1 MIKYLLVGLIGFI
14 LGSVF
19 WYLASP
25 LWIDREVS
33 ETLELSADSTVTQ
46 KGAFKGADSAH
57 QGSGKVEII
66 KTAGKS
72 VVSFTDFEVTNGP
85 DLFVMLVK
93 KKGLKNS
100 DDVKNSSFVELQPLK
115 GNIGNQNYQL
125 PAGLKADD
133 YGSVVVWCKQFG
145 VLFASAELN

>member
-1 MIKYLLVGLIGFI
+1 MKKYLLVGLIGFV
-14 LGSVF
+14 LGNAF

-33 ETLELSADSTVTQ
+33 ETLEVSADRTVSK
-46 KGAFKGADSAH
+46 KGTFNGADSAH
-57 QGSGKVEII
+57 QGSGNVEII
-66 KTAGKS
+66 ETAGKS
-72 VVSFTDFEVTNGP
+72 VVRFTDFEVTNGP

-125 PAGLKADD
+125 PAGLKVED

>member
-1 MIKYLLVGLIGFI
+1 M
-14 LGSVF
+14 
-19 WYLASP
+19 LA
-25 LWIDREVS
+25 
-33 ETLELSADSTVTQ
+33 
-46 KGAFKGADSAH
+46 
-57 QGSGKVEII
+57 
-66 KTAGKS
+66 
-72 VVSFTDFEVTNGP
+72 
-85 DLFVMLVK
+85 K

-125 PAGLKADD
+125 PAGLKVED

>member
-1 MIKYLLVGLIGFI
+1 MKKYLLVGLIGFI
-14 LGSVF
+14 LGNAF

-33 ETLELSADSTVTQ
+33 EALELSADSTVTK
-46 KGAFKGADSAH
+46 KGTFKGADSAH

-66 KTAGKS
+66 ETGGKS
-72 VVSFTDFEVTNGP
+72 VVRFTDFEVTNGP
-85 DLFVMLVK
+85 DLFVMLAK

-125 PAGLKADD
+125 PAGLKVED